1 MGKYDPILGTY
12 RGVNDVLLLLY
23 KQETGMD
30 YWVDAIAKWGWLA
43 IRDDLIGVCKFSGM
57 NDQQLLDAIE
67 AISGLKVEKPDLKR
81 AVLRTQL
88 RGLRMER
95 QQGFTD
101 ADYDMPAEVHEQYP
115 QIELPHFN
123 TKEFFGELKQ
133 KVNARFDELM
143 EAEGI

>member
-1 MGKYDPILGTY
+1 MDILTFVTTPFMENCFVIKDGDEAIVIDPGEATP
-12 RGVNDVLLLLY
+12 
-23 KQETGMD
+23 E
-30 YWVDAIAKWGWLA
+30 
-43 IRDDLIGVCKFSGM
+43 
-57 NDQQLLDAIE
+57 LLDAIE

-88 RGLRMER
+88 RGLRMEK

-101 ADYDMPAEVHEQYP
+101 ADYDMPAEVHQQYP

-123 TKEFFGELKQ
+123 TKEFHGELKQ

-143 EAEGI
+143 VAEGL